1 MLVQSCAIEIWKNLM
16 FHHKKK
22 GVTENVLQ
30 YTHMFSNVIDTV
42 YGLRSISKW
51 VPLRYATYVPIKQL
65 SVFQQVKQPLDACY
79 KHTK

>member
-1 MLVQSCAIEIWKNLM
+1 MLLKSE
-16 FHHKKK
+16 KKPHVSSK
-22 GVTENVLQ
+22 RLTDNILQ
-30 YTHMFSNVIDTV
+30 YTCTHLFKNVIDTV

-51 VPLRYATYVPIKQL
+51 VTISDMLRMYVPIKQL